1 MLSPHIKTIQL
12 GKKSHLEFTRN
23 SRQLFGSV
31 YAAARQEHFR
41 VVGQPE
47 VGHKRRCGFL
57 AFYLDNHTERGVG
70 GRQYGKSEKDKQT
83 LTGQNNTSS
92 A

>member
-1 MLSPHIKTIQL
+1 MLNPNLVFQECCVHKLCTMSWHIFLCTM
-12 GKKSHLEFTRN
+12 SRHLSAT
-23 SRQLFGSV
+23 
-31 YAAARQEHFR
+31 
-41 VVGQPE
+41 GQI
-47 VGHKRRCGFL
+47 RRCGFL
-57 AFYLDNHTERGVG
+57 AFYLDNHTERGAG